1 MATKQMLSQRLDTA
15 VISELQRLATERKT
29 DVNGVISQAL
39 DSLSRNDGGSAVAEQ
54 MKNFEA
60 SIRGEIN
67 KKFEIF
73 EGILVRLIE
82 VISPFGSLLTE
93 TEDRAFRAWKN
104 SKLSLEW
111 SHLIVKNGGM
121 PSVEQWREK
130 FTKLLTEIDKER
142 ATIKEA
148 RQQGRGKK

>member
-15 VISELQRLATERKT
+15 VIDELQRLAAERKT
-29 DVNGVISQAL
+29 DVSDVISQAL
-39 DSLSRNDGGSAVAEQ
+39 DSLNRNDGGTAVAEQ
-54 MKNFEA
+54 MKDFETA
-60 SIRGEIN
+60 IRSDIN

-73 EGILVRLIE
+73 EGVLVRLIE

-93 TEDRAFRAWKN
+93 TEDRAFRAWQN
-104 SKLSLEW
+104 SRLSLEW

-121 PSVEQWREK
+121 PTVEQWREK
-130 FTKLLTEIDKER
+130 FTRSLAEIEEER
-142 ATIKEA
+142 AAIKEA